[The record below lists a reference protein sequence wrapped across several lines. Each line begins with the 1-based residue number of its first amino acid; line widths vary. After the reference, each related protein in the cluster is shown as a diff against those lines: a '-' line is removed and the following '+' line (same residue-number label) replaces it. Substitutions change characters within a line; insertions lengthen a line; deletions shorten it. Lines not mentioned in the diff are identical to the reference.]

1 MSALSLIL
9 TLTEAGEY
17 LRETAE
23 SALAAASA
31 ANLTAELIVPV
42 PQGAADAV
50 RAELHD
56 LSCRVLPVAEEYPAA
71 WNNRGAE
78 AASGE
83 LLLFLQEGVILTA
96 VGLEKMAEVLLPDA
110 QIAAVGPFTDH
121 TVFSWQYLN
130 AERMS
135 AQKIEVEHWVR
146 TNLPYPTESLF
157 LEHFALLMRRA
168 VFFQYGKFDE
178 AFEGGSGAD
187 IDLSFRLRC
196 AGYTLLRV
204 PAYVSHRAAGKC
216 ELWDLTLTAMRS
228 PLLERWGLDV
238 GVPEMLWQRALDG
251 IDGAWDPAL
260 VRATCRSAAL
270 RAPLVSIMIPTYNR
284 PRYFRET
291 LESARAQTYPN
302 IEIIVCD
309 NSTDER
315 TAELMQAYEDDVRIR
330 YVRNRA
336 ARKKAENF
344 MPFERLAQGE
354 YLQWCMDD
362 DILLPDKITRMM
374 DAFLRE
380 PDTTLVTSVR
390 GVIDGDGNYQG
401 QWKDSVP
408 LYGTYECYRGTAVGR
423 AILMDCAN
431 FLGEPSA
438 VLFRRRDLRHHYWQA
453 EARGY
458 LTISD
463 CVMWLELMERGDAVI
478 FARPL
483 SLYRRH
489 EGQEGA
495 QADVIVRSRVEW
507 RRLIEEYWHKRIFI
521 TQEQDYRHVLVRMS
535 EEQSVIAPLLP
546 QVPAALR
553 KAYEQETPPF
563 SIILMNRVEECA
575 PVRMDAPLNLLAAR
589 GSVSLTGCMSAKDT
603 PLELYDVT
611 SMYDSIILFERAN
624 LMPTANVRQMLAEAA
639 SHGSIVLQEMDD
651 HPNVNEAAARDHY
664 FLFRAVSAVQT
675 STKYLADY
683 LRKFNPYVYLF
694 ENQLAELPFA
704 RSYEGNASQVTIFFG
719 ALNRRA
725 DWEPLMPSINAAI
738 QEHGDRLYFRVVS
751 DYAFYQ
757 QLRTEHKS
765 YVGGTQDGSVVAPYE
780 RYVEELHS
788 SDIALLPL
796 NDTEFNRAKSD
807 LKFIEAAGNGAAVL
821 AAPTVYA
828 ATVRDGET
836 GLIYHSP
843 KEFAQKLDLL
853 IRRADLR
860 RTLAESAYRYVAEH
874 RLLAGHLDDYILAYR
889 ELFDRREEL
898 ERERLRRVA
907 KHFPRESL
915 IK

>member
-1 MSALSLIL
+1 MSTLSIVL

-31 ANLTAELIVPV
+31 ANLAAELIVPV
-42 PQGAADAV
+42 PQGAEAAV
-50 RAELHD
+50 QAELRD
-56 LSCRVLPVAEEYPAA
+56 MPCRILPVAEEHPAA

-78 AASGE
+78 AASGD
-83 LLLFLQEGVILTA
+83 LLLFLQEGVLFTA
-96 VGLEKMAEVLLPDA
+96 ESLGTMERVFFFDQNV
-110 QIAAVGPFTDH
+110 AAAGPYSSH
-121 TVFSWQYLN
+121 TVFSWQYHN
-130 AERMS
+130 AEAIISTGGNPEEWLQSHEKETAES
-135 AQKIEVEHWVR
+135 A
-146 TNLPYPTESLF
+146 F
-157 LEHFALLMRRA
+157 LEGFALMARRS
-168 VFFQYGKFDE
+168 VFFQYGGFDA
-178 AFEGGSGAD
+178 AFIGRSGAD
-187 IDLSFRLRC
+187 LDLSFRLRC

-204 PAYVSHRAAGKC
+204 STYIPHRAAENY
-216 ELWDLTLTAMRS
+216 ELWDLTRTTMRA

-238 GVPEMLWQRALDG
+238 GVPEILWRAALDS

-315 TAELMQAYEDDVRIR
+315 TAELMQAYKDDARIR
-330 YVRNRA
+330 YVRNRSA
-336 ARKKAENF
+336 QTKAENF
-344 MPFERLAQGE
+344 MPFEHLAQGA

-380 PDTTLVTSVR
+380 PGITLVTSLR
-390 GVIDGDGNYQG
+390 GVVDGNGNYLGLWQG
-401 QWKDSVP
+401 NVP
-408 LYGTYECYRGTAVGR
+408 VHGTYECYRGTTVGQ
-423 AILMDCAN
+423 AMLMDQSN

-438 VLFRRRDLRHHYWQA
+438 VLFRQNDLTHHYWRA
-453 EARGY
+453 EVRGY
-458 LTISD
+458 QTISD
-463 CVMWLELMERGDAVI
+463 CAMWLELMEHGDAVI

-489 EGQEGA
+489 EEQEGA

-507 RRLIEEYWHKRIFI
+507 RRLIEEYWHRRIFI
-521 TQEQDYRHVLVRMS
+521 TQEQDYRHVLARMA
-535 EEQSVIAPLLP
+535 EERSVIAPLLP

-651 HPNVNEAAARDHY
+651 HPHVNEAAARDHY

-675 STKYLADY
+675 STKYLAEY
-683 LRKFNPYVYLF
+683 LREFNPHVYLF
-694 ENQLAELPFA
+694 ENQLAELPPA
-704 RSYEGNASQVTIFFG
+704 RSYDENAPQTTIFFG

-757 QLRTEHKS
+757 QLRTERKS

-853 IRRADLR
+853 IHRADLR
-860 RTLAESAYRYVAEH
+860 RRLAENAYRYVAEH

-907 KHFPRESL
+907 KHFSNL
-915 IK
+915 

>member
-31 ANLTAELIVPV
+31 ANLTAEMIVPV

-56 LSCRVLPVAEEYPAA
+56 LPCRVLPVTEEYPAA

-78 AASGE
+78 AASGD

-96 VGLEKMAEVLLPDA
+96 VGLGKMAEVLLPDA

-135 AQKIEVEHWVR
+135 AQKIEVEQWVR

-157 LEHFALLMRRA
+157 LEHFALLMRRTL
-168 VFFQYGKFDE
+168 FCQYGEFDE
-178 AFEGGSGAD
+178 AFEGSSGAD

-204 PAYVSHRAAGKC
+204 PAYMSHRAAGKC
-216 ELWDLTLTAMRS
+216 ELWDLTLTAMR
-228 PLLERWGLDV
+228 PLLLEQWGLDV

-251 IDGAWDPAL
+251 IGGAWDPAL

-270 RAPLVSIMIPTYNR
+270 CAPLVSIMIPTYNR

-315 TAELMQAYEDDVRIR
+315 TVELMQAYEDDVRIR

-344 MPFERLAQGE
+344 MPFEHLAQGE

-463 CVMWLELMERGDAVI
+463 CVMWLELMECGDAVI

-507 RRLIEEYWHKRIFI
+507 RRLIEEYWHKRMFL
-521 TQEQDYRHVLVRMS
+521 TEHEEYLSVLARLR
-535 EEQSVIAPLLP
+535 EERSRIATLLP

-563 SIILMNRVEECA
+563 SIILMNRVEKCA
-575 PVRMDAPLNLLAAR
+575 SVRMDAPLNLLAAR

-611 SMYDSIILFERAN
+611 SMHDSIILFERAN

-751 DYAFYQ
+751 DYTFYQ
-757 QLRTEHKS
+757 QLRTEQKS

-780 RYVEELHS
+780 RYVEELRS

-836 GLIYHSP
+836 GLIYRSP
-843 KEFAQKLDLL
+843 EEFAQKLDLL

-860 RTLAESAYRYVAEH
+860 RTLAENAYRYVAEH
-874 RLLAGHLDDYILAYR
+874 RLLAGHLDEYMNVYR

-907 KHFPRESL
+907 EFFPHL
-915 IK
+915 

>member
-50 RAELHD
+50 RTELHG
-56 LSCRVLPVAEEYPAA
+56 LPCRILPVAEEYPAA

-260 VRATCRSAAL
+260 VRATCRSTAL

-284 PRYFRET
+284 PHYFRET

-336 ARKKAENF
+336 ARTKAENF

-380 PDTTLVTSVR
+380 PGITLVTSLR
-390 GVIDGDGNYQG
+390 GVVDGDGNYLGLWQG
-401 QWKDSVP
+401 NVP
-408 LYGTYECYRGTAVGR
+408 IHGTYECYRGAAVGR
-423 AILMDCAN
+423 ATLMDRAN

-438 VLFRRRDLRHHYWQA
+438 VLFRRDDLKHHYWRA

-458 LTISD
+458 QTISD
-463 CVMWLELMERGDAVI
+463 CAMWLELMEHGDAVI

-507 RRLIEEYWHKRIFI
+507 RRLIEEYWHKRMFL
-521 TQEQDYRHVLVRMS
+521 TEH
-535 EEQSVIAPLLP
+535 EEYQSVLARLREERSRIAPLLP

-651 HPNVNEAAARDHY
+651 HPHVNEAAARDHY

-675 STKYLADY
+675 STQYLAEY
-683 LRKFNPYVYLF
+683 LREFNPHVYLF
-694 ENQLAELPFA
+694 ENQLAELPPA
-704 RSYEGNASQVTIFFG
+704 RSYDENAPQTTIFFG

-757 QLRTEHKS
+757 QLRTERKS

-860 RTLAESAYRYVAEH
+860 RRLAENAYRYVAEQ
-874 RLLAGHLDDYILAYR
+874 RLLAGHLDDYILVYR

-907 KHFPRESL
+907 KCFPNL
-915 IK
+915 

>member
-1 MSALSLIL
+1 MSALSIIL

-31 ANLTAELIVPV
+31 ANLTAEMIVPV

-56 LSCRVLPVAEEYPAA
+56 LPCRILPVAEEHPAA

-78 AASGE
+78 AASGD
-83 LLLFLQEGVILTA
+83 LLLFLQEGVLFTA
-96 VGLEKMAEVLLPDA
+96 ESLGTMERVFFFDERV
-110 QIAAVGPFTDH
+110 AAVGPYGNH
-121 TVFSWQYLN
+121 TIFSWQYVN
-130 AERMS
+130 DESIIAGGTDPE
-135 AQKIEVEHWVR
+135 AWVR
-146 TNLPYPTESLF
+146 EHHKETTVSAF
-157 LEHFALLMRRA
+157 LEGFALLVQRA
-168 VFFQYGKFDE
+168 VFFQHGKFDE

-204 PAYVSHRAAGKC
+204 PAYAAHRAAGKC
-216 ELWDLTLTAMRS
+216 ELWDLTLTSMRTL
-228 PLLERWGLDV
+228 LLERWGLDV

-336 ARKKAENF
+336 ARTKAENF
-344 MPFERLAQGE
+344 MPFEHLAQGE

-380 PDTTLVTSVR
+380 PGITLVTSLR
-390 GVIDGDGNYQG
+390 GVVDGDGNYLGLWQG
-401 QWKDSVP
+401 NVP
-408 LYGTYECYRGTAVGR
+408 VHGTYECYRGAAVGR
-423 AILMDCAN
+423 ATLMDRAN

-438 VLFRRRDLRHHYWQA
+438 VLFRRDDLKYHYWRA
-453 EARGY
+453 EVRGY
-458 LTISD
+458 QTISD
-463 CVMWLELMERGDAVI
+463 CAMWLELMERGDAVI
-478 FARPL
+478 FARPF

-489 EGQEGA
+489 EGQEGV

-507 RRLIEEYWHKRIFI
+507 RRLLEEYWHRRVFI
-521 TQEQDYRHVLVRMS
+521 TQEQDYRHVLARMA

-546 QVPAALR
+546 SVSVQLR
-553 KAYEQETPPF
+553 KAYEQDTPPLPM
-563 SIILMNRVEECA
+563 IIMNRVEACTGI
-575 PVRMDAPLNLLAAR
+575 RLDAPLGALERRGDIFLNGAVREGDAALDFYDFADCRDTLIVLER
-589 GSVSLTGCMSAKDT
+589 G
-603 PLELYDVT
+603 DVRPDADVCAI
-611 SMYDSIILFERAN
+611 MKKLGEHHNIIL
-624 LMPTANVRQMLAEAA
+624 
-639 SHGSIVLQEMDD
+639 QEVDD
-651 HPNVNEAAARDHY
+651 HPSAIGDIAARN
-664 FLFRAVSAVQT
+664 FFSLRAVSAIQT
-675 STKYLADY
+675 STKYLVDQ
-683 LRKFNPYVYLF
+683 LRQFNPYIYLF
-694 ENQLAELPFA
+694 ENQLAELPLA

-725 DWEPLMPSINAAI
+725 DWEPLMPLINETI
-738 QEHGDRLYFRVVS
+738 HKYGERLRFMVVS
-751 DYAFYQ
+751 DYGFYEALQ
-757 QLRTEHKS
+757 TEAKEFISGIQSGYVFVS
-765 YVGGTQDGSVVAPYE
+765 YD
-780 RYVEELHS
+780 RYMAALHS

-853 IRRADLR
+853 VRRADLR
-860 RTLAESAYRYVAEH
+860 RRLAENAYRYVAEQ

-898 ERERLRRVA
+898 ERERLRRIE
-907 KHFPRESL
+907 KCFPNL
-915 IK
+915 

>member
-1 MSALSLIL
+1 MSTLSIVL

-31 ANLTAELIVPV
+31 ANLAAELIVPV
-42 PQGAADAV
+42 PQGAEAAV
-50 RAELHD
+50 QAELRD
-56 LSCRVLPVAEEYPAA
+56 MPCRILPVAEEHPAA

-78 AASGE
+78 AASGD
-83 LLLFLQEGVILTA
+83 LLLFLQEGAILTP
-96 VGLEKMAEVLLPDA
+96 VGMDKMTRVFFFD
-110 QIAAVGPFTDH
+110 QNVAAVGPYGSH
-121 TVFSWQYLN
+121 TIFSWQYHN
-130 AERMS
+130 AETIISNGGDPEEWLQSHEKEAVKS
-135 AQKIEVEHWVR
+135 A
-146 TNLPYPTESLF
+146 F
-157 LEHFALLMRRA
+157 LEGFALMVRRS
-168 VFFQYGKFDE
+168 VFFQYGGFDA
-178 AFEGGSGAD
+178 AFIGRSGAD
-187 IDLSFRLRC
+187 LDLSLRLRC

-204 PAYVSHRAAGKC
+204 STYIPHRAAENC
-216 ELWDLTLTAMRS
+216 ELWDLTRTTMRA

-238 GVPEMLWQRALDG
+238 GVPEILWRAALDS

-260 VRATCRSAAL
+260 VRATCRSAVL

-336 ARKKAENF
+336 ARTKAENF

-380 PDTTLVTSVR
+380 PGITLVTSLR
-390 GVIDGDGNYQG
+390 GVVDGDGNYLGLWQG
-401 QWKDSVP
+401 NVP
-408 LYGTYECYRGTAVGR
+408 VHGMYECYCGAAVGR
-423 AILMDCAN
+423 ATLMDRAN

-438 VLFRRRDLRHHYWQA
+438 VLFRRDDLKHHYWRA
-453 EARGY
+453 EVRGY
-458 LTISD
+458 QTISD
-463 CVMWLELMERGDAVI
+463 CAMWLELMERGDAVI
-478 FARPL
+478 FARPF

-489 EGQEGA
+489 EGQEGV

-507 RRLIEEYWHKRIFI
+507 RRLIEEYWRKRIFI
-521 TQEQDYRHVLVRMS
+521 TQEQDYRYVLARMA
-535 EEQSVIAPLLP
+535 EEQRVIAPLLP

-651 HPNVNEAAARDHY
+651 HPHVNEAAARDHY

-683 LRKFNPYVYLF
+683 LREFNPHVYLF
-694 ENQLAELPFA
+694 ENQLAELPPA
-704 RSYEGNASQVTIFFG
+704 RSYDENAPQVTIFFG

-757 QLRTEHKS
+757 QLRTERKS

-836 GLIYHSP
+836 GLIYHRP

-860 RTLAESAYRYVAEH
+860 RRLAENAYRYVAEQ
-874 RLLAGHLDDYILAYR
+874 RLIAGHLDDYILAYR

-898 ERERLRRVA
+898 ERERLQRVA
-907 KHFPRESL
+907 KHFSNL
-915 IK
+915 

>member
-9 TLTEAGEY
+9 TLTEAGGY

-31 ANLTAELIVPV
+31 ANLTAEMIVPV

-56 LSCRVLPVAEEYPAA
+56 LPCRVLPVAEEYPAA

-78 AASGE
+78 AASGD

-96 VGLEKMAEVLLPDA
+96 VGLGKMAEVLLPDA

-135 AQKIEVEHWVR
+135 AQKIEVEQWVR

-157 LEHFALLMRRA
+157 LEHFALLMRRTL
-168 VFFQYGKFDE
+168 FCQYGEFDE
-178 AFEGGSGAD
+178 AFEGSSGAD

-216 ELWDLTLTAMRS
+216 ELWDLTLTAMRT

-251 IDGAWDPAL
+251 IGGAWDPAL

-270 RAPLVSIMIPTYNR
+270 CAPLVSIMIPTYNR

-315 TAELMQAYEDDVRIR
+315 TVELMQAYEDDVRIR

-344 MPFERLAQGE
+344 MPFEHLAQGE

-463 CVMWLELMERGDAVI
+463 CVMWLELMECGDAVI

-507 RRLIEEYWHKRIFI
+507 RRLIEEYWHKRMFL
-521 TQEQDYRHVLVRMS
+521 TEHEEYLSVLARLR
-535 EEQSVIAPLLP
+535 EERSRIATLLP

-611 SMYDSIILFERAN
+611 SMHDSIILFERAN

-751 DYAFYQ
+751 DYTFYQ
-757 QLRTEHKS
+757 QLRTEQKS

-780 RYVEELHS
+780 RYVEELHT

-807 LKFIEAAGNGAAVL
+807 LKFIEAAGHGAAVL

-836 GLIYHSP
+836 GMIYRSP
-843 KEFAQKLDLL
+843 QEFAEKLDLL

-860 RTLAESAYRYVAEH
+860 RTLAENAYRYVAEH
-874 RLLAGHLDDYILAYR
+874 RLLEQHLDERIAAYR
-889 ELFDRREEL
+889 EMFARREEL
-898 ERERLRRVA
+898 ERARFRRVE
-907 KHFPRESL
+907 KFFPQG
-915 IK
+915 

>member
-1 MSALSLIL
+1 MSTLSIVL

-31 ANLTAELIVPV
+31 ANLAAELIVPV
-42 PQGAADAV
+42 PQGAEAAV
-50 RAELHD
+50 QAELRD
-56 LSCRVLPVAEEYPAA
+56 MPCRILPVAEEHPAA

-78 AASGE
+78 AASGD
-83 LLLFLQEGVILTA
+83 LLLFLQEGAILTP
-96 VGLEKMAEVLLPDA
+96 VGMDKMTRVFFFD
-110 QIAAVGPFTDH
+110 QNVAAVGPYGSH
-121 TVFSWQYLN
+121 TIFSWQYHN
-130 AERMS
+130 AETIISNGGDPEEWLQSHEKEAVKS
-135 AQKIEVEHWVR
+135 A
-146 TNLPYPTESLF
+146 F
-157 LEHFALLMRRA
+157 LEGFALMVRRS
-168 VFFQYGKFDE
+168 VFFQYGGFDA
-178 AFEGGSGAD
+178 AFIGRSGAD
-187 IDLSFRLRC
+187 LDLSLRLRC

-204 PAYVSHRAAGKC
+204 STYIPHRAAENC
-216 ELWDLTLTAMRS
+216 ELWDLTRTTMRA
-228 PLLERWGLDV
+228 PLLEQWGLDV
-238 GVPEMLWQRALDG
+238 GVPEILWRAALDS

-315 TAELMQAYEDDVRIR
+315 TAELMQAYEDDARIR

-336 ARKKAENF
+336 ARTKAENF
-344 MPFERLAQGE
+344 MPFERLAQGA

-380 PDTTLVTSVR
+380 PGITLVTSLR
-390 GVIDGDGNYQG
+390 GVVDSDGNYLGLWQG
-401 QWKDSVP
+401 NVP
-408 LYGTYECYRGTAVGR
+408 VHGTYECYRGAAVGQ
-423 AILMDCAN
+423 AMLMDQSN

-438 VLFRRRDLRHHYWQA
+438 VLFCRRDLTHHYWRA
-453 EARGY
+453 VVRGY
-458 LTISD
+458 QTISD
-463 CVMWLELMERGDAVI
+463 CAMWLELMEHGDAVI

-489 EGQEGA
+489 EEQEGA

-507 RRLIEEYWHKRIFI
+507 RRLLEEYWHKRIFI
-521 TQEQDYRHVLVRMS
+521 TQEQDYRHVLARMS

-683 LRKFNPYVYLF
+683 LREFNPHVYLF
-694 ENQLAELPFA
+694 ENQLAELPPA
-704 RSYEGNASQVTIFFG
+704 RSYDENAPQVTIFFG

-757 QLRTEHKS
+757 QLRTERKS

-860 RTLAESAYRYVAEH
+860 RSLAENAYRYVAEQ
-874 RLLAGHLDDYILAYR
+874 RLLAGHLDAYILAYR

-898 ERERLRRVA
+898 ERERLRRIE
-907 KHFPRESL
+907 KYFPNL
-915 IK
+915 

>member
-1 MSALSLIL
+1 MSTLSIVL

-31 ANLTAELIVPV
+31 ANVAAEVIIPV
-42 PQGAADAV
+42 PQGAEDAV

-56 LSCRVLPVAEEYPAA
+56 LPCRILPVAEEHPAA

-78 AASGE
+78 TAAGD
-83 LLLFLQEGVILTA
+83 LLLFLQEGVIFTA
-96 VGLEKMAEVLLPDA
+96 ESLGTMERVFFFDERV
-110 QIAAVGPFTDH
+110 AAVGPYSGH
-121 TVFSWQYLN
+121 TTFSWQYIN
-130 AERMS
+130 AES
-135 AQKIEVEHWVR
+135 IAAEGADPEAWVR
-146 TNLPYPTESLF
+146 EHHKETTVSAF
-157 LEHFALLMRRA
+157 LEGFALLVRRA
-168 VFFQYGKFDE
+168 AFFRHGKFDE

-204 PAYVSHRAAGKC
+204 PAYAAHRAAGKC
-216 ELWDLTLTAMRS
+216 ELWDLTLTAMR
-228 PLLERWGLDV
+228 PLLLEQWGLDV

-251 IDGAWDPAL
+251 IGEAWDPAL

-270 RAPLVSIMIPTYNR
+270 HAPLVSIMIPTYNR
-284 PRYFRET
+284 PDYFRET

-315 TAELMQAYEDDVRIR
+315 TAELMQAYGDDVRIR

-336 ARKKAENF
+336 ARTKAENF

-380 PDTTLVTSVR
+380 PGITLVTSLR
-390 GVIDGDGNYQG
+390 GVVDGGGNYLGLWQG
-401 QWKDSVP
+401 NVP
-408 LYGTYECYRGTAVGR
+408 VHGMYECYRGAAVGR
-423 AILMDCAN
+423 ATLMDRSN

-438 VLFRRRDLRHHYWQA
+438 VLFRRSDLTHHYWRAQ
-453 EARGY
+453 ARGY
-458 LTISD
+458 QTISD
-463 CVMWLELMERGDAVI
+463 CAMWLELMERGDAVI

-495 QADVIVRSRVEW
+495 QAEVIVRSRVEW
-507 RRLIEEYWHKRIFI
+507 RRLVEEYWHKRIFI
-521 TQEQDYRHVLVRMS
+521 TQEQDYRIVLARMA
-535 EEQSVIAPLLP
+535 EEQSIIAPLLP
-546 QVPAALR
+546 SVSAKLR
-553 KAYEQETPPF
+553 KSYEQDVYPLPMM
-563 SIILMNRVEECA
+563 IMNRVEACTSI
-575 PVRMDAPLNLLAAR
+575 RLDAPLGALERRGDIFLSGAVREGDAALDFYDFADCRDTLIVLERGDVRPDAAVCAIMKKLGERHNIFLQEVDDHPSAIGDLAAR
-589 GSVSLTGCMSAKDT
+589 NFFS
-603 PLELYDVT
+603 
-611 SMYDSIILFERAN
+611 
-624 LMPTANVRQMLAEAA
+624 
-639 SHGSIVLQEMDD
+639 
-651 HPNVNEAAARDHY
+651 
-664 FLFRAVSAVQT
+664 FRAVSAIQT
-675 STKYLADY
+675 STKYLVDQ
-683 LRKFNPYVYLF
+683 LRQFNPYIYLF
-694 ENQLAELPFA
+694 ENQLAELPPV
-704 RSYEGNASQVTIFFG
+704 RSYDENAPQTTIFFG

-725 DWEPLMPSINAAI
+725 DWEPLMPLINEAI
-738 QEHGDRLYFRVVS
+738 HKHGERLRFMVVS
-751 DYAFYQ
+751 DYGFYEALQ
-757 QLRTEHKS
+757 TEEKQFISGIQSGYVFVSYDRYMAALR
-765 YVGGTQDGSVVAPYE
+765 
-780 RYVEELHS
+780 S

-836 GLIYHSP
+836 GLIYRSP

-860 RTLAESAYRYVAEH
+860 RTLAENAYRYVAEH
-874 RLLAGHLDDYILAYR
+874 RLLAGHLDEYMNVYR

-907 KHFPRESL
+907 EFFPHL
-915 IK
+915 

>member
-1 MSALSLIL
+1 MSTLSIVL

-31 ANLTAELIVPV
+31 ANLAAELIVPV
-42 PQGAADAV
+42 PQGAEAAV
-50 RAELHD
+50 QAELRD
-56 LSCRVLPVAEEYPAA
+56 MPCRILPVAEEHPAA

-78 AASGE
+78 AASGD
-83 LLLFLQEGVILTA
+83 LLLFLQEGAILTP
-96 VGLEKMAEVLLPDA
+96 VGMDKMTRVFFFD
-110 QIAAVGPFTDH
+110 QNVAAVGPYGSH
-121 TVFSWQYLN
+121 TIFSWQYHN
-130 AERMS
+130 AETIISNGGDPEEWLQSHEKEAVKS
-135 AQKIEVEHWVR
+135 A
-146 TNLPYPTESLF
+146 F
-157 LEHFALLMRRA
+157 LEGFALMVRRS
-168 VFFQYGKFDE
+168 VFFQYGGFDA
-178 AFEGGSGAD
+178 AFIGRSGAD
-187 IDLSFRLRC
+187 LDLSLRLRC

-204 PAYVSHRAAGKC
+204 STYIPHRAAENC
-216 ELWDLTLTAMRS
+216 ELWDLTRTTMRA

-238 GVPEMLWQRALDG
+238 GVPEILWRAALDS

-260 VRATCRSAAL
+260 VRATCRSAVL

-315 TAELMQAYEDDVRIR
+315 TAELMQAYEDDARIR

-336 ARKKAENF
+336 ARTKAENF

-380 PDTTLVTSVR
+380 PGITLVTSLR
-390 GVIDGDGNYQG
+390 GVVDSDGNYLGLWQG
-401 QWKDSVP
+401 NVP
-408 LYGTYECYRGTAVGR
+408 VHGTYECYRGAAVGQ
-423 AILMDCAN
+423 AMLMDQSN

-438 VLFRRRDLRHHYWQA
+438 VLFRRDDLKHHYWRA

-458 LTISD
+458 QTISD
-463 CVMWLELMERGDAVI
+463 CAMWLELMERGDAVI

-489 EGQEGA
+489 EEQEGA

-507 RRLIEEYWHKRIFI
+507 RRLIEEYWRKRIFI
-521 TQEQDYRHVLVRMS
+521 TQEQDYRYVLARMA
-535 EEQSVIAPLLP
+535 EEQRVIAPLLP

-651 HPNVNEAAARDHY
+651 HPHVNEAAARDHY

-683 LRKFNPYVYLF
+683 LREFNPHVYLF
-694 ENQLAELPFA
+694 ENQLAELPPA
-704 RSYEGNASQVTIFFG
+704 RSYDENAPQVTIFFG

-757 QLRTEHKS
+757 QLRTERKS
-765 YVGGTQDGSVVAPYE
+765 YVGGTQDGSGVAPYE

-836 GLIYHSP
+836 GLIYHRP

-860 RTLAESAYRYVAEH
+860 RRLAENAYRYVAEQ
-874 RLLAGHLDDYILAYR
+874 RLIAGHLDDYILAYR

-898 ERERLRRVA
+898 ERERLQRVA
-907 KHFPRESL
+907 KHFSNL
-915 IK
+915 

>member
-1 MSALSLIL
+1 MSTLSIVL

-31 ANLTAELIVPV
+31 ANLAAELIVPV
-42 PQGAADAV
+42 PQGAEAAV
-50 RAELHD
+50 QAELRD
-56 LSCRVLPVAEEYPAA
+56 MPCRILPVAEEHPAA

-78 AASGE
+78 AASGD
-83 LLLFLQEGVILTA
+83 LLLFLQEGAILTP
-96 VGLEKMAEVLLPDA
+96 VGMDKMTRVFFFD
-110 QIAAVGPFTDH
+110 QNVAAVGPYGSH
-121 TVFSWQYLN
+121 TIFSWQYHN
-130 AERMS
+130 AETIISNGGDPEEWLQSHEKEAVKS
-135 AQKIEVEHWVR
+135 A
-146 TNLPYPTESLF
+146 F
-157 LEHFALLMRRA
+157 LEGFALMVRRS
-168 VFFQYGKFDE
+168 VFFQYGGFDA
-178 AFEGGSGAD
+178 AFIGRSGAD
-187 IDLSFRLRC
+187 LDLSLRLRC

-204 PAYVSHRAAGKC
+204 STYIPHRAAENC
-216 ELWDLTLTAMRS
+216 ELWDLTRTTMRA

-238 GVPEMLWQRALDG
+238 GVPEILWRAALDS

-260 VRATCRSAAL
+260 VRATCRSAVL

-315 TAELMQAYEDDVRIR
+315 TAELMQVYEDDARIR

-336 ARKKAENF
+336 ARTKAENF

-380 PDTTLVTSVR
+380 PGITLVTSLR
-390 GVIDGDGNYQG
+390 GVVDSDGNYLGLWQG
-401 QWKDSVP
+401 NVP
-408 LYGTYECYRGTAVGR
+408 VHGTYECYRGAAVGQ
-423 AILMDCAN
+423 AMLMDQSN

-438 VLFRRRDLRHHYWQA
+438 VLFRRDDLKHHYWRA

-458 LTISD
+458 QTISD
-463 CVMWLELMERGDAVI
+463 CAMWLELMERGDAVI

-489 EGQEGA
+489 EEQEGA

-507 RRLIEEYWHKRIFI
+507 RRLIEEYWRKRIFI
-521 TQEQDYRHVLVRMS
+521 TQEQDYRYVLARMA
-535 EEQSVIAPLLP
+535 EEQRVIAPLLP

-651 HPNVNEAAARDHY
+651 HPHVNEAAARDHY

-683 LRKFNPYVYLF
+683 LREFNPHVYLF
-694 ENQLAELPFA
+694 ENQLAELPPA
-704 RSYEGNASQVTIFFG
+704 RSYDENAPQVTIFFG

-757 QLRTEHKS
+757 QLRTERKS

-860 RTLAESAYRYVAEH
+860 RRLAENAYRYVAEQ
-874 RLLAGHLDDYILAYR
+874 RLLAGHLDDYIMAYR

-907 KHFPRESL
+907 KCFPNL
-915 IK
+915 

>member
-1 MSALSLIL
+1 MSTLSIVL

-31 ANLTAELIVPV
+31 ANLAAELIVPV
-42 PQGAADAV
+42 PQGAEAAV
-50 RAELHD
+50 QAELRD
-56 LSCRVLPVAEEYPAA
+56 MPCRILPVAEEHPAA

-78 AASGE
+78 AASGD
-83 LLLFLQEGVILTA
+83 LLLFLQEGAILTP
-96 VGLEKMAEVLLPDA
+96 VGMDKMTRVFFFD
-110 QIAAVGPFTDH
+110 QNVAAVGPYGSH
-121 TVFSWQYLN
+121 TIFSWQYHN
-130 AERMS
+130 AETIISNGGDPEEWLQSHEKEAVKS
-135 AQKIEVEHWVR
+135 A
-146 TNLPYPTESLF
+146 F
-157 LEHFALLMRRA
+157 LEGFALMVRRS
-168 VFFQYGKFDE
+168 VFFQYGGFDA
-178 AFEGGSGAD
+178 AFIGRSGAD
-187 IDLSFRLRC
+187 LDLSLRLRC

-204 PAYVSHRAAGKC
+204 STYIPHRAAENC
-216 ELWDLTLTAMRS
+216 ELWDLTRTTMRA

-238 GVPEMLWQRALDG
+238 GVPEILWRAALDS

-315 TAELMQAYEDDVRIR
+315 TAELMQAYEDDARIR

-336 ARKKAENF
+336 ARTKAENF
-344 MPFERLAQGE
+344 MPFERLAQGA

-380 PDTTLVTSVR
+380 PGITLVTSLR
-390 GVIDGDGNYQG
+390 GVVDGDGNYLGLWQG
-401 QWKDSVP
+401 NVP
-408 LYGTYECYRGTAVGR
+408 VHGTYECYRGAAVGQ
-423 AILMDCAN
+423 AMLMDQSN

-438 VLFRRRDLRHHYWQA
+438 VLFRRDDLKHHYWRA

-458 LTISD
+458 QTISD
-463 CVMWLELMERGDAVI
+463 CAMWLELMEHGDAVI

-489 EGQEGA
+489 EEQEGA

-507 RRLIEEYWHKRIFI
+507 RRLLEEYWHKRIFI
-521 TQEQDYRHVLVRMS
+521 TQEQDYRHVLARMS

-651 HPNVNEAAARDHY
+651 HPHVNEAAARDHY

-683 LRKFNPYVYLF
+683 LREFNPHVYLF
-694 ENQLAELPFA
+694 ENQLAELPPA

-836 GLIYHSP
+836 GLIYRSP

-860 RTLAESAYRYVAEH
+860 RSLAENAYRYVADQ
-874 RLLAGHLDDYILAYR
+874 RLLAGHLDAYILAYR

-898 ERERLRRVA
+898 ERERLRRIE
-907 KHFPRESL
+907 KCFPNL
-915 IK
+915 

>member
-1 MSALSLIL
+1 MSALSIVL

-56 LSCRVLPVAEEYPAA
+56 LPCRILPVAEHPAA

-78 AASGE
+78 AASGD
-83 LLLFLQEGVILTA
+83 LLLFLQEGVLFTA
-96 VGLEKMAEVLLPDA
+96 ESLGTMERVFFFDERV
-110 QIAAVGPFTDH
+110 AAVGPYGNH
-121 TVFSWQYLN
+121 TIFSWQYVN
-130 AERMS
+130 DESIIAGGTDPE
-135 AQKIEVEHWVR
+135 AWVR
-146 TNLPYPTESLF
+146 EHHKETTVSAF
-157 LEHFALLMRRA
+157 LEGFALLVRRA
-168 VFFQYGKFDE
+168 VFFQHGKFDE

-204 PAYVSHRAAGKC
+204 PAYAAHRAAGKC
-216 ELWDLTLTAMRS
+216 ELWDLTLTAMRT

-251 IDGAWDPAL
+251 IGEAWDPAL
-260 VRATCRSAAL
+260 VRATCRSTAL

-284 PRYFRET
+284 PRYFCET

-315 TAELMQAYEDDVRIR
+315 TAELMQVYEDDVRIR

-336 ARKKAENF
+336 ARTKAENF

-380 PDTTLVTSVR
+380 PGITLVTSLR
-390 GVIDGDGNYQG
+390 GVVDGDGNYLGLWQG
-401 QWKDSVP
+401 NVP
-408 LYGTYECYRGTAVGR
+408 VHGTYECYRGAAVGR
-423 AILMDCAN
+423 ATLMDRAN

-438 VLFRRRDLRHHYWQA
+438 VLFRRDDLKHHYWRA
-453 EARGY
+453 EVRGY
-458 LTISD
+458 QTISD
-463 CVMWLELMERGDAVI
+463 CAMWLELMERGDAVI
-478 FARPL
+478 FARPF

-507 RRLIEEYWHKRIFI
+507 RRLLEEYWHRRVFI
-521 TQEQDYRHVLVRMS
+521 TQEQDYRHVLARMA

-546 QVPAALR
+546 SVSVQLR
-553 KAYEQETPPF
+553 KAYEQDTPPLPM
-563 SIILMNRVEECA
+563 IIMNRVEACTSI
-575 PVRMDAPLNLLAAR
+575 RLDAPLGALERRGDIFLNGAVREGDAALDFYDFADCRDTLIVLER
-589 GSVSLTGCMSAKDT
+589 G
-603 PLELYDVT
+603 DVRPDADVCAI
-611 SMYDSIILFERAN
+611 MKKLGEHHNIIL
-624 LMPTANVRQMLAEAA
+624 
-639 SHGSIVLQEMDD
+639 QEVDD
-651 HPNVNEAAARDHY
+651 HPSAIGDIAARN
-664 FLFRAVSAVQT
+664 FFSLRAVSAIQT
-675 STKYLADY
+675 STKYLVDQ
-683 LRKFNPYVYLF
+683 LRQFNPHIYLF
-694 ENQLAELPFA
+694 ENQLAELPPA
-704 RSYEGNASQVTIFFG
+704 RSYDENAPQVTIFFG

-725 DWEPLMPSINAAI
+725 DWEPLMPLINQTI
-738 QEHGDRLYFRVVS
+738 HKYGERLRFMVVS
-751 DYAFYQ
+751 DYGFYEALQTEAKAFISGIQSGYVFV
-757 QLRTEHKS
+757 S
-765 YVGGTQDGSVVAPYE
+765 YD
-780 RYVEELHS
+780 RYMAALHS

-860 RTLAESAYRYVAEH
+860 RGLAENAYRYVAEH
-874 RLLAGHLDDYILAYR
+874 RLLAGHLDDYIMVYR

-898 ERERLRRVA
+898 ERERLRRIA
-907 KHFPRESL
+907 KYFPNL
-915 IK
+915 

>member
-1 MSALSLIL
+1 MSTLSIVL

-31 ANLTAELIVPV
+31 ANLAAELIVPV
-42 PQGAADAV
+42 PQGAEAAV
-50 RAELHD
+50 QAELRD
-56 LSCRVLPVAEEYPAA
+56 MPCRILPVAEEHPAA

-78 AASGE
+78 AASGD
-83 LLLFLQEGVILTA
+83 LLLFLQEGVIFTA
-96 VGLEKMAEVLLPDA
+96 ESLGTMERVFFFDQNV
-110 QIAAVGPFTDH
+110 AAVGPYGSH
-121 TVFSWQYLN
+121 TIFSWQYHN
-130 AERMS
+130 AETIISNGGDPEEWLQSHEKEAVKS
-135 AQKIEVEHWVR
+135 A
-146 TNLPYPTESLF
+146 F
-157 LEHFALLMRRA
+157 LEGFALMVRRS
-168 VFFQYGKFDE
+168 VFFQYGGFDA
-178 AFEGGSGAD
+178 AFIGRSGAD
-187 IDLSFRLRC
+187 LDLSLRLRC

-204 PAYVSHRAAGKC
+204 STYIPHRAAENC
-216 ELWDLTLTAMRS
+216 ELWDLTRTTMRA

-238 GVPEMLWQRALDG
+238 GVPEILWRAALDS

-260 VRATCRSAAL
+260 VRATCRSTAL

-315 TAELMQAYEDDVRIR
+315 TAELMQAYEDDARIR

-336 ARKKAENF
+336 ARTKAENF

-380 PDTTLVTSVR
+380 PGITLVTSLR
-390 GVIDGDGNYQG
+390 GVVDSDGNYLGLWQG
-401 QWKDSVP
+401 KVP
-408 LYGTYECYRGTAVGR
+408 VHGTYECYRGAAVGQ
-423 AILMDCAN
+423 AMLMDQSN

-438 VLFRRRDLRHHYWQA
+438 VLFRRDDLKHHYWRA

-458 LTISD
+458 QTISD
-463 CVMWLELMERGDAVI
+463 CAMWLELMEHGDAVI

-507 RRLIEEYWHKRIFI
+507 RRLIEEYWHKRMFL
-521 TQEQDYRHVLVRMS
+521 TEH
-535 EEQSVIAPLLP
+535 EEYQSVLARLREERSRIAPLLP

-651 HPNVNEAAARDHY
+651 HPHVNEAAARDHY

-683 LRKFNPYVYLF
+683 LREFNPHVYLF
-694 ENQLAELPFA
+694 ENQLAELPPA
-704 RSYEGNASQVTIFFG
+704 RSYDENAPQVTIFFG

-757 QLRTEHKS
+757 QLRTERKS

-836 GLIYHSP
+836 GLIYYSP

-860 RTLAESAYRYVAEH
+860 RRLAENAYRYVAEQ
-874 RLLAGHLDDYILAYR
+874 RLLAGHLDDYIMAYR

-898 ERERLRRVA
+898 ERERLRRIE
-907 KHFPRESL
+907 KCFPNL
-915 IK
+915 

>member
-1 MSALSLIL
+1 MNTLSIVL

-23 SALAAASA
+23 SALAAASGANVA
-31 ANLTAELIVPV
+31 AEVIIPV
-42 PQGAADAV
+42 PQGAEDAV

-56 LSCRVLPVAEEYPAA
+56 LSCRIFPVAEEHPAA

-78 AASGE
+78 AASGD
-83 LLLFLQEGVILTA
+83 LLLFLQEGVIFTA
-96 VGLEKMAEVLLPDA
+96 ESLGTMERVFFFDERV
-110 QIAAVGPFTDH
+110 AAVGPYSGH
-121 TVFSWQYLN
+121 TIFSWQYIN
-130 AERMS
+130 AES
-135 AQKIEVEHWVR
+135 IAAEGADPEAWVR
-146 TNLPYPTESLF
+146 EHHKETTVSAF
-157 LEHFALLMRRA
+157 LEGFALLVRRA
-168 VFFQYGKFDE
+168 AFFQHGKFDE
-178 AFEGGSGAD
+178 AFEGSSGAD

-204 PAYVSHRAAGKC
+204 PAYAAHRAAGKC
-216 ELWDLTLTAMRS
+216 ELWDLTLTAMRP

-238 GVPEMLWQRALDG
+238 GVPEMLWQGALDG
-251 IDGAWDPAL
+251 IGEAWNPAL

-270 RAPLVSIMIPTYNR
+270 QAPLVSIMIPTYNR
-284 PRYFRET
+284 PDYFRET

-315 TAELMQAYEDDVRIR
+315 TAELMQAYGDDVRIR

-336 ARKKAENF
+336 ARTKAENF

-380 PDTTLVTSVR
+380 PGITLVTSLR
-390 GVIDGDGNYQG
+390 GVVDGGGNYLGLWQG
-401 QWKDSVP
+401 NVP
-408 LYGTYECYRGTAVGR
+408 VHGTYECYRGAAVGR
-423 AILMDCAN
+423 ATLMDRAN

-438 VLFRRRDLRHHYWQA
+438 VLFRRSDLTHHYWRAQ
-453 EARGY
+453 ARGY
-458 LTISD
+458 QTISD
-463 CVMWLELMERGDAVI
+463 CAMWLELMERGDAVI

-507 RRLIEEYWHKRIFI
+507 RRLIEEYWHKRMFL
-521 TQEQDYRHVLVRMS
+521 TEHEEYLSVLARLR
-535 EEQSVIAPLLP
+535 EERSRIATLLP

-611 SMYDSIILFERAN
+611 SMHDSIILFERAN

-704 RSYEGNASQVTIFFG
+704 RSYEGNTSQVTIFFG

-751 DYAFYQ
+751 DYTFYQ
-757 QLRTEHKS
+757 QLRTEQKS

-780 RYVEELHS
+780 RYVEELRS

-836 GLIYHSP
+836 GLIYRSP
-843 KEFAQKLDLL
+843 KEFAQKFDLL

-860 RTLAESAYRYVAEH
+860 RTLAENAYRYVAEH
-874 RLLAGHLDDYILAYR
+874 RLLAGHLDEYMNVYR

-907 KHFPRESL
+907 EFFPHL
-915 IK
+915 

>member
-1 MSALSLIL
+1 MSSLSLIL

-56 LSCRVLPVAEEYPAA
+56 LPFRILPVAEEHPAA

-78 AASGE
+78 AASGD

-96 VGLEKMAEVLLPDA
+96 VGLEKMAEVLLPGA

-216 ELWDLTLTAMRS
+216 ELWDLTLTAMRTL
-228 PLLERWGLDV
+228 LLERWGLDV
-238 GVPEMLWQRALDG
+238 GVPEILWQRALDG
-251 IDGAWDPAL
+251 IGEAWDPAL

-270 RAPLVSIMIPTYNR
+270 HAPLVSIMIPTYNR
-284 PRYFRET
+284 PHYFRET
-291 LESARAQTYPN
+291 LEAARAQTYPN

-336 ARKKAENF
+336 ARTKAENF

-380 PDTTLVTSVR
+380 SGITLVTSLR
-390 GVIDGDGNYQG
+390 GVVDGDGNYLGLWQG
-401 QWKDSVP
+401 NVP
-408 LYGTYECYRGTAVGR
+408 VHGTYECYRGAAVGR
-423 AILMDCAN
+423 ATLMDRAN

-438 VLFRRRDLRHHYWQA
+438 VLFRRRDLTHHYWRA

-458 LTISD
+458 QTISD
-463 CVMWLELMERGDAVI
+463 CAMWLELMERGDAVI

-489 EGQEGA
+489 EEQEGA
-495 QADVIVRSRVEW
+495 QAEVIVRSRVEW
-507 RRLIEEYWHKRIFI
+507 RRLVEEYWHKRIFI
-521 TQEQDYRHVLVRMS
+521 TQEQDYRYVLARMA
-535 EEQSVIAPLLP
+535 EEQGVIASLLP
-546 QVPAALR
+546 SVSAQLR
-553 KAYEQETPPF
+553 KVYEQDVPPLPM
-563 SIILMNRVEECA
+563 IIMNRVEACTSI
-575 PVRMDAPLNLLAAR
+575 RLDAPLGALERRGDIFLSGAVREGDAALDFYDFADCR
-589 GSVSLTGCMSAKDT
+589 DSL
-603 PLELYDVT
+603 
-611 SMYDSIILFERAN
+611 
-624 LMPTANVRQMLAEAA
+624 
-639 SHGSIVLQEMDD
+639 IVLERGDVRPDAAVCAIMRKLGERHNIFLQEVDD
-651 HPNVNEAAARDHY
+651 HPSAIGDIAARN
-664 FLFRAVSAVQT
+664 FFSFRAVSAIQT
-675 STKYLADY
+675 STKYLVDQ
-683 LRKFNPYVYLF
+683 LRQFNPHIYLF
-694 ENQLAELPFA
+694 ENQLAELPPA
-704 RSYEGNASQVTIFFG
+704 RSYDENAPQVTIFFG

-725 DWEPLMPSINAAI
+725 DWEPLMPLINEAI
-738 QEHGDRLYFRVVS
+738 HKHGERLRFMVVS
-751 DYAFYQ
+751 DYGFYEALQ
-757 QLRTEHKS
+757 TEAKQFISGIQSGYVFVS
-765 YVGGTQDGSVVAPYE
+765 YD
-780 RYVEELHS
+780 RYMAALHS

-836 GLIYHSP
+836 GLIYHRP

-860 RTLAESAYRYVAEH
+860 RRLAENAYRYVAEQ

-889 ELFDRREEL
+889 ELFDRREAL

-907 KHFPRESL
+907 KYFPNL
-915 IK
+915 

>member
-1 MSALSLIL
+1 MSTLSIVL

-23 SALAAASA
+23 SALAA
-31 ANLTAELIVPV
+31 EVIIPV
-42 PQGAADAV
+42 PQGAEDAV

-56 LSCRVLPVAEEYPAA
+56 LSCRILPVAEEHPAA

-78 AASGE
+78 TAAGD
-83 LLLFLQEGVILTA
+83 LLLFLQEGVIFTA
-96 VGLEKMAEVLLPDA
+96 ESLGTMERVFFFDERV
-110 QIAAVGPFTDH
+110 AAVGPYSGH
-121 TVFSWQYLN
+121 TIFSWQYIN
-130 AERMS
+130 AES
-135 AQKIEVEHWVR
+135 IAAEGADPEAWVR
-146 TNLPYPTESLF
+146 EHHKETTVSAF
-157 LEHFALLMRRA
+157 LEGFALLVRRA
-168 VFFQYGKFDE
+168 AFFRHGKFDE

-204 PAYVSHRAAGKC
+204 PAYAAHRAAGKC
-216 ELWDLTLTAMRS
+216 ELWDLTLTAMR
-228 PLLERWGLDV
+228 PLLLEQWGLDV

-251 IDGAWDPAL
+251 IGEAWDPAL

-270 RAPLVSIMIPTYNR
+270 HAPLVSIMIPTYNR
-284 PRYFRET
+284 PDYFRET

-315 TAELMQAYEDDVRIR
+315 TAELMQAYGDDVRIR

-336 ARKKAENF
+336 ARTKAENF

-380 PDTTLVTSVR
+380 PGITLVTSLR
-390 GVIDGDGNYQG
+390 GVVDGGGNYLGLWQG
-401 QWKDSVP
+401 NVP
-408 LYGTYECYRGTAVGR
+408 VHGTYECYRGAAVGR
-423 AILMDCAN
+423 ATLMDRSN

-438 VLFRRRDLRHHYWQA
+438 VLFRRSDLTHHYWRAQ
-453 EARGY
+453 ARGY
-458 LTISD
+458 QTISD
-463 CVMWLELMERGDAVI
+463 CAMWLELMERGDAVI

-495 QADVIVRSRVEW
+495 QAEVIVRSRVEW
-507 RRLIEEYWHKRIFI
+507 RRMVEEYWHKRIFI
-521 TQEQDYRHVLVRMS
+521 TQEQDYRIVLARMA

-546 QVPAALR
+546 SVSAKLR
-553 KAYEQETPPF
+553 KAYEQDVYPLPMM
-563 SIILMNRVEECA
+563 IMNRVEACTSI
-575 PVRMDAPLNLLAAR
+575 RLDAPLGALERRGDIFLSGAVREGDAALDFYDFADCRDTLIVLERGDVRPDAAVCAIMKKLGERHNIFLQEVDDHPSAIGDLAAR
-589 GSVSLTGCMSAKDT
+589 NFFS
-603 PLELYDVT
+603 
-611 SMYDSIILFERAN
+611 FR
-624 LMPTANVRQMLAEAA
+624 AA
-639 SHGSIVLQEMDD
+639 SAI
-651 HPNVNEAAARDHY
+651 
-664 FLFRAVSAVQT
+664 QT
-675 STKYLADY
+675 STKYLVDQ
-683 LRKFNPYVYLF
+683 LRQFNPYIYLF
-694 ENQLAELPFA
+694 ENQLAELPPV
-704 RSYEGNASQVTIFFG
+704 RSYDENAPQTTIFFG

-725 DWEPLMPSINAAI
+725 DWEPLMPLINETI
-738 QEHGDRLYFRVVS
+738 HKHGERLRFMVVS
-751 DYAFYQ
+751 DYGFYEALQ
-757 QLRTEHKS
+757 TEEKQFISGIQSGYVFVSYDRYMAALR
-765 YVGGTQDGSVVAPYE
+765 
-780 RYVEELHS
+780 S

-836 GLIYHSP
+836 GLIYRSP

-860 RTLAESAYRYVAEH
+860 RTLAENAYRYVAEH
-874 RLLAGHLDDYILAYR
+874 RLLAGHLDEYMNVYR

-907 KHFPRESL
+907 EFFPHL
-915 IK
+915 

>member
-1 MSALSLIL
+1 MSTLSIVL

-31 ANLTAELIVPV
+31 ANLAAELIVPV
-42 PQGAADAV
+42 PQGAEAAV
-50 RAELHD
+50 QAELRD
-56 LSCRVLPVAEEYPAA
+56 MPCRILPVAEEHPAV

-78 AASGE
+78 AASGD
-83 LLLFLQEGVILTA
+83 LLLFLQEGAILTP
-96 VGLEKMAEVLLPDA
+96 VGMDKMTRVFFFD
-110 QIAAVGPFTDH
+110 QNVAAVGPYGSH
-121 TVFSWQYLN
+121 TIFSWQYHN
-130 AERMS
+130 AETIISNGGDPEEWLQSHEKEAVKS
-135 AQKIEVEHWVR
+135 A
-146 TNLPYPTESLF
+146 F
-157 LEHFALLMRRA
+157 LEGFALMVRRS
-168 VFFQYGKFDE
+168 VFFQYGGFDA
-178 AFEGGSGAD
+178 AFIGRSGAD
-187 IDLSFRLRC
+187 LDLSLRLLC

-204 PAYVSHRAAGKC
+204 STYIPHRAAENC
-216 ELWDLTLTAMRS
+216 ELWDLTRTTMRA

-238 GVPEMLWQRALDG
+238 GVPEILWRAALDS

-315 TAELMQAYEDDVRIR
+315 TAELMQAYEDDARIR

-336 ARKKAENF
+336 ARTKAENF
-344 MPFERLAQGE
+344 MPFERLAQGA

-380 PDTTLVTSVR
+380 PGITLVTSLR
-390 GVIDGDGNYQG
+390 GVVDSDGNYLGLWQG
-401 QWKDSVP
+401 NVP
-408 LYGTYECYRGTAVGR
+408 VHGTYECYRGAAVGQ
-423 AILMDCAN
+423 AMLMDQSN

-438 VLFRRRDLRHHYWQA
+438 VLFRRDDLKHHYWRA

-458 LTISD
+458 QTISD
-463 CVMWLELMERGDAVI
+463 CAMWLELMEHGDAVI

-489 EGQEGA
+489 EEQEGA

-507 RRLIEEYWHKRIFI
+507 RRLLEEYWHKRIFI
-521 TQEQDYRHVLVRMS
+521 TQEQDYRHVLARMS

-651 HPNVNEAAARDHY
+651 HPHVNEAAARDHY

-683 LRKFNPYVYLF
+683 LREFNPHVYLF
-694 ENQLAELPFA
+694 ENQLAELPPA
-704 RSYEGNASQVTIFFG
+704 RSYDENAPQVTIFFG

-757 QLRTEHKS
+757 QLRTERKS

-836 GLIYHSP
+836 GLIYYSP

-860 RTLAESAYRYVAEH
+860 RSLAENAYRYVAEQ
-874 RLLAGHLDDYILAYR
+874 RLLAGHLDAYILAYR

-898 ERERLRRVA
+898 ERERLRRIE
-907 KHFPRESL
+907 KYFPNL
-915 IK
+915 

>member
-1 MSALSLIL
+1 MSTLSIVL

-31 ANLTAELIVPV
+31 ANLAAELIVPV
-42 PQGAADAV
+42 PQGAEAAV
-50 RAELHD
+50 QAELRD
-56 LSCRVLPVAEEYPAA
+56 MPCRILPVAEEHPAV

-78 AASGE
+78 AASGD
-83 LLLFLQEGVILTA
+83 LLLFLQEGAILTP
-96 VGLEKMAEVLLPDA
+96 VGMDKMTRVFFFD
-110 QIAAVGPFTDH
+110 QNVAAVGPYGSH
-121 TVFSWQYLN
+121 TIFSWQYHN
-130 AERMS
+130 AETIISNGGDPEEWLQSHEKEAVKS
-135 AQKIEVEHWVR
+135 A
-146 TNLPYPTESLF
+146 F
-157 LEHFALLMRRA
+157 LEGFALMVRRS
-168 VFFQYGKFDE
+168 VFFQYGGFDA
-178 AFEGGSGAD
+178 AFIGRSGAD
-187 IDLSFRLRC
+187 LDLSLRLLC

-204 PAYVSHRAAGKC
+204 STYIPHRAAENC
-216 ELWDLTLTAMRS
+216 ELWDLTRTTMRA

-238 GVPEMLWQRALDG
+238 GVPEILWRAALDS

-315 TAELMQAYEDDVRIR
+315 TAELMQAYEDDARIR

-336 ARKKAENF
+336 ARTKAENF
-344 MPFERLAQGE
+344 MPFERLAQGA

-380 PDTTLVTSVR
+380 PGITLVTSLR
-390 GVIDGDGNYQG
+390 GVVDSDGNYLGLWQG
-401 QWKDSVP
+401 NVP
-408 LYGTYECYRGTAVGR
+408 VHGTYECYRGAAVGQ
-423 AILMDCAN
+423 AMLMDQSN

-438 VLFRRRDLRHHYWQA
+438 VLFRRDDLKHHYWRA

-458 LTISD
+458 QTISD
-463 CVMWLELMERGDAVI
+463 CAMWLELMEHGDAVI

-489 EGQEGA
+489 EEQEGA

-507 RRLIEEYWHKRIFI
+507 RRLLEEYWHKRIFI
-521 TQEQDYRHVLVRMS
+521 TQEQDYRHVLARMS

-651 HPNVNEAAARDHY
+651 HPHVNEAAARDHY

-683 LRKFNPYVYLF
+683 LREFNPHVYLF
-694 ENQLAELPFA
+694 ENQLAELPPA
-704 RSYEGNASQVTIFFG
+704 RSYDENAPQVTIFFG

-757 QLRTEHKS
+757 QLRTERKS

-836 GLIYHSP
+836 GLIYYSP

-860 RTLAESAYRYVAEH
+860 RRLAENAYRYVAEH

-907 KHFPRESL
+907 KYFPNL
-915 IK
+915 

>member
-1 MSALSLIL
+1 MSTLSIVL

-31 ANLTAELIVPV
+31 ANLAAELIVPV
-42 PQGAADAV
+42 PQGAEAAV
-50 RAELHD
+50 QAELRD
-56 LSCRVLPVAEEYPAA
+56 MPCRILPVAEEHPAA

-78 AASGE
+78 AASGD
-83 LLLFLQEGVILTA
+83 LLLFLQEGAILTP
-96 VGLEKMAEVLLPDA
+96 VGMDKMTRVFFFD
-110 QIAAVGPFTDH
+110 QNVAAVGPYGSH
-121 TVFSWQYLN
+121 TIFSWQYHN
-130 AERMS
+130 AETIISNGGDPEEWLQSHEKEAVKS
-135 AQKIEVEHWVR
+135 A
-146 TNLPYPTESLF
+146 F
-157 LEHFALLMRRA
+157 LEGFALMVRRS
-168 VFFQYGKFDE
+168 VFFQYGGFDA
-178 AFEGGSGAD
+178 AFIGRSGAD
-187 IDLSFRLRC
+187 LDLSLRLRC

-204 PAYVSHRAAGKC
+204 STYIPHRAAENC
-216 ELWDLTLTAMRS
+216 ELWDLTRTTMRA

-238 GVPEMLWQRALDG
+238 GVPEILWRAALDS

-260 VRATCRSAAL
+260 VRATCRSAVL

-315 TAELMQAYEDDVRIR
+315 TAELMQAYEDDARIR

-336 ARKKAENF
+336 ARTKAENF

-380 PDTTLVTSVR
+380 PGITLVTSLR
-390 GVIDGDGNYQG
+390 GVVDSDGNYLGLWQG
-401 QWKDSVP
+401 NVP
-408 LYGTYECYRGTAVGR
+408 VHGTYECYRGAAVGQ
-423 AILMDCAN
+423 AMLMDQSN

-438 VLFRRRDLRHHYWQA
+438 VLFRRDDLKHHYWRA

-458 LTISD
+458 QTISD
-463 CVMWLELMERGDAVI
+463 CAMWLELMEHGDAVI

-489 EGQEGA
+489 EEQEGA

-507 RRLIEEYWHKRIFI
+507 RRLLEEYWHKRIFI
-521 TQEQDYRHVLVRMS
+521 TQEQDYRHVLARMS

-651 HPNVNEAAARDHY
+651 HPHVNEAAARDHY

-683 LRKFNPYVYLF
+683 LREFNPHVYLF
-694 ENQLAELPFA
+694 ENQLAELPPA
-704 RSYEGNASQVTIFFG
+704 RSYDENAPQVTIFFG

-757 QLRTEHKS
+757 QLRTERKS

-853 IRRADLR
+853 ICRADLR
-860 RTLAESAYRYVAEH
+860 RRLAENAYRYVAEH
-874 RLLAGHLDDYILAYR
+874 RLLAGHLDAYILAYR
-889 ELFDRREEL
+889 ELFARREEL

-907 KHFPRESL
+907 KHFSNL
-915 IK
+915 

>member
-1 MSALSLIL
+1 MSSLSLIL

-56 LSCRVLPVAEEYPAA
+56 LPCRILPVAEEYPAA

-78 AASGE
+78 AASGD

-157 LEHFALLMRRA
+157 LEHFALLMRRT

-178 AFEGGSGAD
+178 AFEGSSGAD

-204 PAYVSHRAAGKC
+204 PAYAAHRAAGKC

-251 IDGAWDPAL
+251 IGEAWDPSL
-260 VRATCRSAAL
+260 VRATCRSTAL

-336 ARKKAENF
+336 ARTKAENF

-380 PDTTLVTSVR
+380 SGITLVTSLR
-390 GVIDGDGNYQG
+390 GVVDGDGNYLGLWQG
-401 QWKDSVP
+401 NVP
-408 LYGTYECYRGTAVGR
+408 VHGTYECYRGAAVGR
-423 AILMDCAN
+423 ATLMDRAN

-438 VLFRRRDLRHHYWQA
+438 VLFRRRDLKHHYWRA
-453 EARGY
+453 EVRGY
-458 LTISD
+458 QTISD
-463 CVMWLELMERGDAVI
+463 CAMWLELMERGDAVI

-489 EGQEGA
+489 EEQEGA
-495 QADVIVRSRVEW
+495 QAEVIVRSRVEW
-507 RRLIEEYWHKRIFI
+507 RRLVEEYWHKCIFI
-521 TQEQDYRHVLVRMS
+521 TQEQDYRHVLARMA
-535 EEQSVIAPLLP
+535 EEQGVIAPLLP
-546 QVPAALR
+546 SVSAQLR
-553 KAYEQETPPF
+553 QAYEQDVPPLPM
-563 SIILMNRVEECA
+563 IIMNRVEACTSI
-575 PVRMDAPLNLLAAR
+575 RLDAPLGALERRGDIFLSGAVREGDAALDFYDFADYHD
-589 GSVSLTGCMSAKDT
+589 SL
-603 PLELYDVT
+603 
-611 SMYDSIILFERAN
+611 
-624 LMPTANVRQMLAEAA
+624 
-639 SHGSIVLQEMDD
+639 IVLERGDVRPDAAVCAIMKKLGGHHNIFLQEVDD
-651 HPNVNEAAARDHY
+651 HPSAIGDIAARN
-664 FLFRAVSAVQT
+664 FFSFRAVSAIQT
-675 STKYLADY
+675 STKYLVNQ
-683 LRKFNPYVYLF
+683 LRQFNPHIYLF
-694 ENQLAELPFA
+694 ENQLAELPPA
-704 RSYEGNASQVTIFFG
+704 RSYDGNASQVTIFFG

-725 DWEPLMPSINAAI
+725 DWEPLMPLINEAI
-738 QEHGDRLYFRVVS
+738 HKYGERLRFMVVS
-751 DYAFYQ
+751 DYGFYEALQ
-757 QLRTEHKS
+757 TKAKEFISGIQSGYVFVS
-765 YVGGTQDGSVVAPYE
+765 YD
-780 RYVEELHS
+780 RYMAALHS

-853 IRRADLR
+853 ICRADLR
-860 RTLAESAYRYVAEH
+860 RRLAENAYRYVAEQ

-907 KHFPRESL
+907 KCFPNL
-915 IK
+915 

>member
-1 MSALSLIL
+1 MSTFSIVL

-31 ANLTAELIVPV
+31 ANLAAELIVPV
-42 PQGAADAV
+42 PQGAEAAV
-50 RAELHD
+50 QAELRD
-56 LSCRVLPVAEEYPAA
+56 MPCRILPVAEEHPAA

-78 AASGE
+78 AASGD
-83 LLLFLQEGVILTA
+83 LLLFLQEGAILTP
-96 VGLEKMAEVLLPDA
+96 VGMDKMTRVFFFD
-110 QIAAVGPFTDH
+110 QNVAAVGPYGSH
-121 TVFSWQYLN
+121 TIFSWQYHN
-130 AERMS
+130 AETIISNGGDPEEWLQSHEKEAVKS
-135 AQKIEVEHWVR
+135 A
-146 TNLPYPTESLF
+146 F
-157 LEHFALLMRRA
+157 LEGFALMVRRS
-168 VFFQYGKFDE
+168 VFFQYGGFDA
-178 AFEGGSGAD
+178 AFIGRSGAD
-187 IDLSFRLRC
+187 LDLSLRLRC

-204 PAYVSHRAAGKC
+204 STYIPHRAAENC
-216 ELWDLTLTAMRS
+216 ELWDLTRTTMRA

-238 GVPEMLWQRALDG
+238 GVPEILWRAALDS

-260 VRATCRSAAL
+260 VRATCRSAVL

-315 TAELMQAYEDDVRIR
+315 TAELMQAYEDDARIR

-336 ARKKAENF
+336 ARTKAENF

-380 PDTTLVTSVR
+380 PGITLVTSLR
-390 GVIDGDGNYQG
+390 GVVDSDGNYLGLWQG
-401 QWKDSVP
+401 NVP
-408 LYGTYECYRGTAVGR
+408 VHGTYECYRGAAVGQ
-423 AILMDCAN
+423 AMLMDQSN

-438 VLFRRRDLRHHYWQA
+438 VLFRRDDLKHHYWRA

-458 LTISD
+458 QTISD
-463 CVMWLELMERGDAVI
+463 CAMWLELMERGDAVI

-489 EGQEGA
+489 EEQEGA

-507 RRLIEEYWHKRIFI
+507 RRLIEEYWHKRMFL
-521 TQEQDYRHVLVRMS
+521 TEH
-535 EEQSVIAPLLP
+535 EEYQSVLARLREERSRIAPLLP

-553 KAYEQETPPF
+553 KAYEQETPPC

-651 HPNVNEAAARDHY
+651 HPHVNEAAARDHY

-683 LRKFNPYVYLF
+683 LREFNPHVYLF
-694 ENQLAELPFA
+694 ENQLAELPPA
-704 RSYEGNASQVTIFFG
+704 RSYDENAPQVTIFFG

-757 QLRTEHKS
+757 QLRTERKS

-836 GLIYHSP
+836 GLIYHRP

-860 RTLAESAYRYVAEH
+860 RRLAENAYRYVAEQ
-874 RLLAGHLDDYILAYR
+874 RLIAGHLDDYILAYR

-898 ERERLRRVA
+898 ERERLQRVA
-907 KHFPRESL
+907 KHFSNL
-915 IK
+915 

>member
-1 MSALSLIL
+1 MSTLSIVL

-31 ANLTAELIVPV
+31 ANLAAELIVPV
-42 PQGAADAV
+42 PQGAEAAV
-50 RAELHD
+50 QAELRD
-56 LSCRVLPVAEEYPAA
+56 MPCRILPVAEEHPAA

-78 AASGE
+78 AASGD
-83 LLLFLQEGVILTA
+83 LLLFLQEGAILTP
-96 VGLEKMAEVLLPDA
+96 VGMDKMTRVFFFD
-110 QIAAVGPFTDH
+110 QNVAAVGPYGSH
-121 TVFSWQYLN
+121 TIFSWQYHN
-130 AERMS
+130 AETIISNGGDPEEWLQSHEKEAVKS
-135 AQKIEVEHWVR
+135 A
-146 TNLPYPTESLF
+146 F
-157 LEHFALLMRRA
+157 LEGFALMVRRS
-168 VFFQYGKFDE
+168 VFFQYGGFDA
-178 AFEGGSGAD
+178 AFIGRSGAD
-187 IDLSFRLRC
+187 LDLSLRLRC

-204 PAYVSHRAAGKC
+204 STYIPHRAAENC
-216 ELWDLTLTAMRS
+216 ELWDLTRTTMRA

-238 GVPEMLWQRALDG
+238 GVPEILWRAALDS

-336 ARKKAENF
+336 ARTKAENF
-344 MPFERLAQGE
+344 MPFERLAQGA

-380 PDTTLVTSVR
+380 PGITLVTSLR
-390 GVIDGDGNYQG
+390 GVVDSDGNYLGLWQG
-401 QWKDSVP
+401 NVP
-408 LYGTYECYRGTAVGR
+408 VHGTYECYRGAAVGQTM
-423 AILMDCAN
+423 LMDQSN

-438 VLFRRRDLRHHYWQA
+438 VLFRRDDLKHHYWRA

-458 LTISD
+458 QTISD
-463 CVMWLELMERGDAVI
+463 CAMWLELMEHGDAVI

-489 EGQEGA
+489 EEQEGA

-507 RRLIEEYWHKRIFI
+507 RRLLEEYWHKRIFI
-521 TQEQDYRHVLVRMS
+521 TQEQDYRHVLARMS
-535 EEQSVIAPLLP
+535 EEQGVIAPLLP

-651 HPNVNEAAARDHY
+651 HPHVNEAAARDHY

-683 LRKFNPYVYLF
+683 LREFNPHVYLF
-694 ENQLAELPFA
+694 ENQLAELPPT
-704 RSYEGNASQVTIFFG
+704 RSYDENAPQVTIFFG

-725 DWEPLMPSINAAI
+725 DWKPLMPSINAAI

-757 QLRTEHKS
+757 QLRTERKS

-860 RTLAESAYRYVAEH
+860 RSLAENAYRYVAEQ
-874 RLLAGHLDDYILAYR
+874 RLLAGHLDAYILAYR

-907 KHFPRESL
+907 KYFPNL
-915 IK
+915 

>member
-9 TLTEAGEY
+9 TLTETGEY

-42 PQGAADAV
+42 PQGAEDAV

-56 LSCRVLPVAEEYPAA
+56 LPCRILPVAEEHPAA

-78 AASGE
+78 AASGD
-83 LLLFLQEGVILTA
+83 LLLFLQEGVIFTA
-96 VGLEKMAEVLLPDA
+96 ESLGTMERVFFFDEHV
-110 QIAAVGPFTDH
+110 AAVGPYGNH
-121 TVFSWQYLN
+121 TIFSWQYIN
-130 AERMS
+130 DESIIAGGGDPE
-135 AQKIEVEHWVR
+135 AWVR
-146 TNLPYPTESLF
+146 EHRKETTVSAF
-157 LEHFALLMRRA
+157 LEGFALLVRRA
-168 VFFQYGKFDE
+168 VFFQHGKFDE
-178 AFEGGSGAD
+178 AFEGGNGAD

-204 PAYVSHRAAGKC
+204 PAYVVHRAAGKC
-216 ELWDLTLTAMRS
+216 ELWDLTLSAMRT

-238 GVPEMLWQRALDG
+238 GVPEMLWRGALDSIG
-251 IDGAWDPAL
+251 EGWNPAL
-260 VRATCRSAAL
+260 VRATCRSTAL

-291 LESARAQTYPN
+291 LESTRAQTYPN

-336 ARKKAENF
+336 AQTKAENF

-380 PDTTLVTSVR
+380 SGITLVTSLR
-390 GVIDGDGNYQG
+390 GVVDGDGNYLGLWQG
-401 QWKDSVP
+401 NVP
-408 LYGTYECYRGTAVGR
+408 VHGTYECYPGAAVGR
-423 AILMDCAN
+423 ATLMDRAN

-438 VLFRRRDLRHHYWQA
+438 VLFCRRDLTHQYWRA
-453 EARGY
+453 AVRGY
-458 LTISD
+458 QTISD
-463 CVMWLELMERGDAVI
+463 CAMWLELMERGDAVI
-478 FARPL
+478 FARPF

-507 RRLIEEYWHKRIFI
+507 RRLLEEYWHRRVFI
-521 TQEQDYRHVLVRMS
+521 TQEQDYGHVLARMA

-546 QVPAALR
+546 SVSAQLR
-553 KAYEQETPPF
+553 QAYEQDVPPLPM
-563 SIILMNRVEECA
+563 IIMNRVEACTSI
-575 PVRMDAPLNLLAAR
+575 RLDAPLGALERRGDIFLNGAVREGDAALDFYDFADCRDTLIVLER
-589 GSVSLTGCMSAKDT
+589 G
-603 PLELYDVT
+603 DVRPDADVCAI
-611 SMYDSIILFERAN
+611 MKKLGEHHNIIL
-624 LMPTANVRQMLAEAA
+624 
-639 SHGSIVLQEMDD
+639 QEVDD
-651 HPNVNEAAARDHY
+651 HPSAIGDIAARN
-664 FLFRAVSAVQT
+664 FFSLRAVSAIQT
-675 STKYLADY
+675 STKYLVDQ
-683 LRKFNPYVYLF
+683 LRQFNPYIYLF
-694 ENQLAELPFA
+694 ENQLAELPPA
-704 RSYEGNASQVTIFFG
+704 RSYDENAPQVTIFFG

-725 DWEPLMPSINAAI
+725 DWEPLMPLINEAI
-738 QEHGDRLYFRVVS
+738 HKHGERLRFMVVS
-751 DYAFYQ
+751 DYGFYEALQ
-757 QLRTEHKS
+757 TEAKEFISGIQSGYVFVS
-765 YVGGTQDGSVVAPYE
+765 YD
-780 RYVEELHS
+780 RYMAALHS

-860 RTLAESAYRYVAEH
+860 RRLAENAYRYVAEH

-889 ELFDRREEL
+889 ELFDRREVL

-907 KHFPRESL
+907 KYFPNL
-915 IK
+915 